1 MQLDVEKEHNA
12 IQNVGWICHF
22 WQTVILCLVNKR
34 IHCKTFIDIED
45 PGRGLNYFSL
55 IPFILGGDLNSFV
68 KSFYWSIVG
77 LQHCDS
83 FRCTLGTLL
92 AINHFLWSSKEPQEV
107 GIRISILQKKPRHRQ
122 ISRWPK
128 VVELR
133 HRKTTAGTTF
143 FSHRGSLAL
152 CSTGQGQLEKV
163 SFSVA
168 WQMLP
173 CSARCFE
180 E

>member
-1 MQLDVEKEHNA
+1 MLVLLLQWLLKNSSTFSQFDVLDPG
-12 IQNVGWICHF
+12 QNVDRTPMEKI
-22 WQTVILCLVNKR
+22 
-34 IHCKTFIDIED
+34 IHLRKLLPPTAK
-45 PGRGLNYFSL
+45 
-55 IPFILGGDLNSFV
+55 PFN
-68 KSFYWSIVG
+68 FYWSIVG

-107 GIRISILQKKPRHRQ
+107 GIRISILQKKPRNRQ